1 MGQKIKKL
9 MPRVVFA
16 RLGSLYQRMEDA
28 YNVVAGDIG
37 LSCRDCPDNCCNSF
51 FKHHTRVE
59 WAYFWQG
66 LNGCHADLREKII
79 GKAYEYTHQM
89 RSAMNPGNEPLLM
102 CPVNFDGRCVLYGHR
117 LMICRLHGVPS
128 THITPRGQTLNFPGC
143 FRCRERTESLES
155 PPRVDRT
162 GFYHELALLEQNYVG
177 PKIVKMSKVNLTLAE
192 MIVQGPPLTG
202 GGRKEEHAADL
213 RV

>member
-1 MGQKIKKL
+1 
-9 MPRVVFA
+9 MPRVVFV
-16 RLGSLYQRMEDA
+16 RLASLYQRMEDA
-28 YNVVAGDIG
+28 YNVVAGEIG

-51 FKHHTRVE
+51 FRHHTRVE

-66 LNGCHADLREKII
+66 LNECSMDLRRKII
-79 GKAYEYTHQM
+79 DKANDYVHKINSSKTQ
-89 RSAMNPGNEPLLM
+89 GNDPLFM

-128 THITPRGQTLNFPGC
+128 AHTTPRGQILNFPGC
-143 FRCRERTESLES
+143 FRCRERTESMDS

-162 GFYHELALLEQNYVG
+162 GFYHELARLEQSYVG

-202 GGRKEEHAADL
+202 SGRKEEHAAGL
-213 RV
+213 KV